1 MIKVYETR
9 EDIVDRSQKEYGV
22 QPNID
27 LERNDVCLSSIEYHG
42 IVTTI
47 VVSQFQN

>member
-9 EDIVDRSQKEYGV
+9 EDIVDDQVPKQFAIRPS
-22 QPNID
+22 ND
-27 LERNDVCLSSIEYHG
+27 LERNEICLSSIEYHG

-47 VVSQFQN
+47 VVSC

>member
-9 EDIVDRSQKEYGV
+9 EDIVDDQTPKEFAIR
-22 QPNID
+22 PSND
-27 LERNDVCLSSIEYHG
+27 LLERNEICLSSIEYHG

-47 VVSQFQN
+47 VVSS